1 MLRVLAWRLP
11 PKRVGSAVVGEV
23 GSGGGALLSAGPAGL
38 SASSMAAGLG
48 QGTAVGGLS
57 VPPGWAT
64 AAPEIRTIARSLP
77 ISRASA
83 APAVFAGS
91 SETPFNEM
99 ALASM
104 AGSAMSGSIRLRCQ
118 ERVGAITR
126 QRVGLPAGPLGGLI
140 TGIAA
145 ELQKLAE
152 LHNSGVLTDE
162 EFSELKARLLG
173 R

>member
-1 MLRVLAWRLP
+1 
-11 PKRVGSAVVGEV
+11 
-23 GSGGGALLSAGPAGL
+23 
-38 SASSMAAGLG
+38 
-48 QGTAVGGLS
+48 
-57 VPPGWAT
+57 
-64 AAPEIRTIARSLP
+64 
-77 ISRASA
+77 
-83 APAVFAGS
+83 
-91 SETPFNEM
+91 
-99 ALASM
+99 
-104 AGSAMSGSIRLRCQ
+104 MSGSIRLRCR
-118 ERVGAITR
+118 ERVGAITP